1 MDRLKGKTI
10 LIGKEP
16 GQGRLLVSVM
26 GKTAA
31 IGSPNSV
38 PGSVSR
44 CKVTEGVA
52 HAKIDIDQSG
62 NMVLT
67 NMKSQNV
74 TYVNGSEIASKRIMP
89 SNTVELGKDRFN
101 INLPVVI
108 ETAMKIVTV
117 TGGTGGNGGQ
127 GGKVGNG
134 GQPISPVQKYNIKHL
149 ERVWIHYHDSLK
161 HLREKQKKVNLIRSG
176 CGIFTMCAMPCIFFL
191 GPIGY
196 ALTGVGVLGN
206 IYSFVGLKNDNT
218 SDEQERLAEEFQD
231 SYVCPNCGKFLGNI
245 SYKML
250 KKQIVSPKDQK
261 MHCPQGCGAE
271 FIEK

>member
-1 MDRLKGKTI
+1 MDRIKGKTI

-38 PGSVSR
+38 PNSVSR
-44 CKVTEGVA
+44 CKVAEGVA
-52 HAKIDIDQSG
+52 HAKITVDQNG

-67 NMKSQNV
+67 NMKTQNV
-74 TYVNGSEIASKRIMP
+74 TYVNGLEIASKRVLP

-108 ETAMKIVTV
+108 ETAKKILGSVPPATV
-117 TGGTGGNGGQ
+117 
-127 GGKVGNG
+127 V
-134 GQPISPVQKYNIKHL
+134 NIKHL

-161 HLREKQKKVNLIRSG
+161 HLRDKQKKVNLIRSG

-191 GPIGY
+191 GHIGY
-196 ALTGVGVLGN
+196 ALTGVGVIGN

-271 FIEK
+271 FVEK

>member
-16 GQGRLLVSVM
+16 GQGRLLVAVSG
-26 GKTAA
+26 GKAAA
-31 IGSPNSV
+31 IPATVPN
-38 PGSVSR
+38 SVSR
-44 CKVTEGVA
+44 CKVAEGIA
-52 HAKIDIDQSG
+52 HAKITVDQNG

-67 NMKSQNV
+67 NMKAQNV
-74 TYVNGSEIASKRIMP
+74 TYVNGSEIASKRILP
-89 SNTVELGKDRFN
+89 TYTVELGKDRFN

-108 ETAMKIVTV
+108 ETVKKILDTV
-117 TGGTGGNGGQ
+117 APPHPQ
-127 GGKVGNG
+127 Q
-134 GQPISPVQKYNIKHL
+134 QPVNIKHL
-149 ERVWIHYHDSLK
+149 ERIWLHYHDSLK

-250 KKQIVSPKDQK
+250 KKQIVSPKDQR

>member
-16 GQGRLLVSVM
+16 GQGRLLVAIAG
-26 GKTAA
+26 GKAA
-31 IGSPNSV
+31 IIPAAV

-44 CKVTEGVA
+44 CKVAEGVA
-52 HAKIDIDQSG
+52 HAKITIDQNG

-74 TYVNGSEIASKRIMP
+74 TYVNGSEIASKRVLP
-89 SNTVELGKDRFN
+89 SNTVELGKDHFN
-101 INLPVVI
+101 ISLPVII
-108 ETAMKIVTV
+108 ETAKKLAGPLPPPPT
-117 TGGTGGNGGQ
+117 
-127 GGKVGNG
+127 
-134 GQPISPVQKYNIKHL
+134 PVYDIKHL
-149 ERVWIHYHDSLK
+149 EKVWLNYHESLK
-161 HLREKQKKVNLIRSG
+161 QLREKQKRVNLIRSG

-218 SDEQERLAEEFQD
+218 TDEQERLAEEFQD
-231 SYVCPNCGKFLGNI
+231 SYVCPHCKKFLGNI

-261 MHCPQGCGAE
+261 MYCPLGCGAE

>member
-10 LIGKEP
+10 FIGKEP
-16 GQGRLLVSVM
+16 GQGRLLVAVSG
-26 GKTAA
+26 GKAAA
-31 IGSPNSV
+31 IPTTVPN
-38 PGSVSR
+38 SVSR
-44 CKVTEGVA
+44 CKVAEGVA
-52 HAKIDIDQSG
+52 HAKIEVDQNG

-74 TYVNGSEIASKRIMP
+74 TYVNGSEIASKRVLP
-89 SNTVELGKDRFN
+89 SNIVELGKDRFN

-108 ETAMKIVTV
+108 ETAKKII
-117 TGGTGGNGGQ
+117 GE
-127 GGKVGNG
+127 KVIVDKI
-134 GQPISPVQKYNIKHL
+134 PPKTLVVNIKHL
-149 ERVWIHYHDSLK
+149 ERVWNHYHDSLK

-196 ALTGVGVLGN
+196 VLTGVGVLGN